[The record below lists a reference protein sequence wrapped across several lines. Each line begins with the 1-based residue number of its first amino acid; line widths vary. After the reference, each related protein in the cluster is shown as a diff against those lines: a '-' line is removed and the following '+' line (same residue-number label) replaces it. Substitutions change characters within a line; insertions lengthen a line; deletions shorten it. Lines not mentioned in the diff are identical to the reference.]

1 MIPKAGGEG
10 DEQVDKMEDDVFLR
24 CIESN
29 MLTDMSLQGI
39 EAIAQDR
46 PGEFQIAVLNRHRP
60 QLRSQGVD
68 HLGEF
73 LHRQTVA
80 TAMAADQNAETIG
93 LKVGQ
98 GGVPLFV

>member
-1 MIPKAGGEG
+1 MSCR
-10 DEQVDKMEDDVFLR
+10 EQHRWNGQHLR
-24 CIESN
+24 DSAFA
-29 MLTDMSLQGI
+29 QGI